1 MAKTVVKNGLEA
13 LLGATLDVQDVV
25 YISRLKTHFTVKA
38 LDQAEMTRAR
48 DQATIPTRKGEK
60 ELDGQ
65 LFNAVL
71 IAKGCVDPDF
81 SDKALIAH
89 YGATDAADCV
99 TKALLPGEIAKVL
112 TAIMKIS
119 GFDDEEELI
128 EDAKN

>member
-1 MAKTVVKNGLEA
+1 MAKTAVKNGLEA
-13 LLGATLDVQDVV
+13 LLGATLDVQDTV
-25 YISRLKTHFTVKA
+25 YIPRLKTHFTVKA

-60 ELDGQ
+60 ELDAQ

-71 IAKGCVDPDF
+71 IARGCVDPDF
-81 SDKALIAH
+81 ADKALIAH
-89 YGATDAADCV
+89 YGASDAADCV

-112 TAIMKIS
+112 TAIMKLS

-128 EDAKN
+128 DDAKN